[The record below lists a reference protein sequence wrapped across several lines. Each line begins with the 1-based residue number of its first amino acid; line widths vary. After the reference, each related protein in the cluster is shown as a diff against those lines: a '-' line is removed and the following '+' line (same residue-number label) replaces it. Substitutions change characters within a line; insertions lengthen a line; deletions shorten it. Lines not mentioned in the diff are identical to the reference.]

1 MRGVLSR
8 RWNGGEDKAGT
19 KLRQWSCVVNCTH
32 PRANCE
38 WDERQKGDELG
49 RMTQRSV
56 YCNKEIPHHR
66 RTMILRPRSTK
77 SCQCFHGL
85 AIAMTTARSR
95 ECKLGDLS
103 VWS

>member
-19 KLRQWSCVVNCTH
+19 KLRQWSCVVKCTH

-66 RTMILRPRSTK
+66 RTMIYDHDPRNLVNVFMASP
-77 SCQCFHGL
+77 
-85 AIAMTTARSR
+85 
-95 ECKLGDLS
+95 
-103 VWS
+103 